1 MQAKLNDFQ
10 QKIQST
16 QKNRKSVHIYTY
28 QRNLE
33 SGINC
38 EDSCLVCATTIHL
51 GIVTLQRHCGPGHRE
66 HVRLLTHMSCNC
78 LPQQNI
84 QHGIVTSLCFSY

>member
-10 QKIQST
+10 QKIKSK
-16 QKNRKSVHIYTY
+16 QKIE
-28 QRNLE
+28 NLE
-33 SGINC
+33 SGIYC

-51 GIVTLQRHCGPGHRE
+51 CIVTLQRHCGPGHRE

-84 QHGIVTSLCFSY
+84 QHGIVTSLCSSY